1 MLQASIRIVIS
12 SRKQFFHFT
21 LDNSCIKTLF
31 LIGARELVLDAGVSG
46 RVHVELGDGLMP
58 LINKNRK
65 CDTVVIAGMGTNRIL
80 QILTNDNTTDL
91 YGDFEKRVT
100 HSNPLQHSYSTLSTP
115 LPVYYDYTRPRSCD
129 FSNLNQIGISRIIT
143 QPWPPNILPMHA
155 LHSALLDNGWYMDDQ
170 KIDRAGNLHYITTC
184 FLRQQQVVLFYSG
197 DFVCG

>member
-1 MLQASIRIVIS
+1 M
-12 SRKQFFHFT
+12 
-21 LDNSCIKTLF
+21 
-31 LIGARELVLDAGVSG
+31 LDAGVSG

-91 YGDFEKRVT
+91 YGSIQKRIT
-100 HSNPLQHSYSTLSTP
+100 PSNLLQPICSSLSTP
-115 LPVYYDYTRPRSCD
+115 PPVYYDYTRPRSCD
-129 FSNLNQIGISRIIT
+129 FSYLNQIGISRIIT

-155 LHSALLDNGWYMDDQ
+155 LHSALLDNGWYMEDQ

-184 FLRQQQVVLFYSG
+184 FLRQQKVFLFWFRA
-197 DFVCG
+197 FVCGRCVRM